1 MTKALIHLKGISSRI
16 VAPFQQLIKVVEFR
30 FRASAFYVINLSNN
44 KTLFPSQKCKIQINE
59 IAISKIT
66 LNKKYLSILKAM
78 PLVAI
83 AYYTT
88 NSKYKIEAQ
97 QQIVTTNVGLEVKK
111 FSMLSLNR
119 NNLSTIYL

>member
-1 MTKALIHLKGISSRI
+1 
-16 VAPFQQLIKVVEFR
+16 
-30 FRASAFYVINLSNN
+30 
-44 KTLFPSQKCKIQINE
+44 
-59 IAISKIT
+59 
-66 LNKKYLSILKAM
+66 M

-119 NNLSTIYL
+119 KQFVNHLPLEKICII